1 MVMVDMDIVM
11 EANHATDMD
20 TGLPQMNTPTRDMVM
35 LTRDMVTP
43 TRDMVMLTKDMDML
57 TKDMD
62 MPTRDMVMLTKDMDM
77 PTRDMD
83 TLTMRDMDT
92 HTDQGIVAVS
102 GLKLWELR
110 FSSQV
115 PHSSFYI

>member
-20 TGLPQMNTPTRDMVM
+20 TGLPQMNTPTK
-35 LTRDMVTP
+35 
-43 TRDMVMLTKDMDML
+43 DMVMLTKDMDMPTKDMPTL
-57 TKDMD
+57 TKDM
-62 MPTRDMVMLTKDMDM
+62 VMHTKDMVM

-92 HTDQGIVAVS
+92 HTDQEIVVVS

-115 PHSSFYI
+115 PHSSFYT